1 MAVVIVVVVTAVHG
15 SLLWSA
21 AGGSRPTAV
30 HHLHHLSSVANVHG
44 NSRCFR
50 VAGVALVLQVKSGGF
65 RVIWGR
71 VCRAHGNG
79 GMVRA
84 QFKHNLPAKAIGS
97 QVRVMLYPSN
107 I

>member
-1 MAVVIVVVVTAVHG
+1 MVDGT
-15 SLLWSA
+15 SLTW
-21 AGGSRPTAV
+21 V
-30 HHLHHLSSVANVHG
+30 SVPVP
-44 NSRCFR
+44 
-50 VAGVALVLQVKSGGF
+50 VQVKSGGF

-84 QFKHNLPAKAIGS
+84 KFKHNLPAKAIGS

-107 I
+107 V

>member
-1 MAVVIVVVVTAVHG
+1 MCMVTH
-15 SLLWSA
+15 
-21 AGGSRPTAV
+21 
-30 HHLHHLSSVANVHG
+30 VA
-44 NSRCFR
+44 FR